1 MEEVCD
7 FIRSYMNGN
16 ALELDFR
23 CIRTT
28 SNEDFITTED
38 EKEYILSHLSR
49 IEGVSSIEEDEE
61 GNPYNT
67 VVVNLKIAE
76 HLLINVGIG
85 MVIDSSLNNNWNV
98 EVETIII

>member
-1 MEEVCD
+1 MEDVCE
-7 FIRSYMNGN
+7 FIRSYIDGN
-16 ALELDFR
+16 DLELDFR

-28 SNEDFITTED
+28 TNETFISTDD

-67 VVVNLKIAE
+67 VVVNMKIAE
-76 HLLINVGIG
+76 HLLINVAIG
-85 MVIDSSLNNNWNV
+85 TVIDSNYNNNWNV
-98 EVETIII
+98 EVEAIII